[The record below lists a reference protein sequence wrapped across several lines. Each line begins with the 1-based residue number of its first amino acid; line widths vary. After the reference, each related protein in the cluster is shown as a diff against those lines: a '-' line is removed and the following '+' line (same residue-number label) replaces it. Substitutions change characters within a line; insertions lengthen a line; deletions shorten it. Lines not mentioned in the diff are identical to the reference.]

1 MDEEYN
7 PEKESW
13 VEYQQRI
20 IGEYTAMNMDNIIS
34 KYIKHKKEKL

>member
-13 VEYQQRI
+13 NDYQQRI
-20 IGEYTAMNMDNIIS
+20 IRRIYGYEYG
-34 KYIKHKKEKL
+34 